1 MIYLFPSSGEERG
14 LCHPNR
20 RKPARHADTHEEI
33 PDSSGR
39 PPPHIQLNQLDGI
52 VQDVGG
58 VDTDLLAQV
67 RLEVLRR
74 RIMK

>member
-1 MIYLFPSSGEERG
+1 MLSLSGKERRF
-14 LCHPNR
+14 CHPHR
-20 RKPARHADTHEEI
+20 RESARNTDAHEEI
-33 PDSSGR
+33 LHPPSR